1 MSLYGRFFKPDEKT
15 ILRKIQDRVA
25 VMTSLECKAYV
36 KSSWDALKELHKTKN
51 NKGTLVY
58 DRSEN
63 KNIEADHKP
72 YIEYINKIISR
83 EGKSTEDDAQAWNDL
98 RPIRDII
105 VEDIYATYTVN
116 GYGNHNYNDIKVMN
130 ILLNNTSKDITI
142 WPHLKWASSWNPK
155 TQQYEKLYNKL
166 LKKGA

>member
-1 MSLYGRFFKPDEKT
+1 MSLNGRFFKPNEKT

-36 KSSWDALKELHKTKN
+36 KSSWDALKELHKTEN
-51 NKGTLVY
+51 NKGNLVY

-63 KNIEADHKP
+63 KKIEKDHKP
-72 YIEYINKIISR
+72 YIEYINKIISK
-83 EGKSTEDDAQAWNDL
+83 ESFSTEDDVQAWNYL

-105 VEDIYATYTVN
+105 VEDIYDIYTVD
-116 GYGNHNYNDIKVMN
+116 GYGIHNYDDIKVMD
-130 ILLNNTSKDITI
+130 ILLNDANQDITI
-142 WPHLKWASSWNPK
+142 WPQMKWASSWNPK
-155 TQQYEKLYNKL
+155 TKKYLELYSKL